1 MPNLAPVTMI
11 FMLLGTSVVLALA
24 GILDTNAFLDRF
36 HNYILPRLRG
46 EDRVC
51 HCVCGRHHVHY
62 VVPYAGDSAEVHSP
76 DGYAVTPALSKQE
89 VDLLLGLT
97 LGLGISWLLL
107 WLDRRLT
114 DAQLRQLAAE
124 AWRWLSCR
132 FTPKRRS
139 VGGGSGGGGGGGG
152 GSGRRHRYHAFPRED
167 DDDDEEDDSA
177 GAGLLVPAGAGGGG
191 GVGGMG
197 GVGVGGVGGGGGGG
211 LLSPA
216 GNALGHGHTHAQQQ
230 QQQQHV
236 GHAGHEN
243 SMHFKPRLC
252 HHNGHAATGKR
263 L

>member
-1 MPNLAPVTMI
+1 M
-11 FMLLGTSVVLALA
+11 VVVMTTVMMMMMTVVVVSRAVQALA

-139 VGGGSGGGGGGGG
+139 VGGGGGG
-152 GSGRRHRYHAFPRED
+152 GSGRRHRYHAFPRDD

-191 GVGGMG
+191 GGGIG
-197 GVGVGGVGGGGGGG
+197 GIGGGIGGVGGGGGV
-211 LLSPA
+211 LAPA

-230 QQQQHV
+230 QQH
-236 GHAGHEN
+236 GAHAGHEN